1 MIMKITKALPLA
13 ALASLSLVL
22 AACGGGAG
30 ASTGGGIQVPDLPTA
45 TEVGESEGQVN
56 IIAWA
61 GFVEDGST
69 NPNADWVSAFEKE
82 TSCTVNRKVGATSD
96 EMVQLMRGGEYDLVS
111 ASGDASLRLIA
122 GGDVAPVNTELIPNF
137 GNIVDGLKGQIYDN
151 LNGKTY
157 GVPIG
162 RGANVLMYNTDLV
175 KEAPTSWADTWAADS
190 PYKGSIMAYDSPIFI
205 ADAAVQLMATQPD
218 LGITNP
224 YALDKDQLAA
234 AVELLK
240 TQNTVVGEYWNDA
253 LKAVSSISSGTSALG
268 TGWQVVVNLA
278 QADGGKVESVL
289 PKEGATGWSD
299 TWMISAKSKN
309 PNCAYKWMDWASSAD
324 VNAKIAQN
332 FGMAPANKLACE
344 GSKENETHCE
354 TFHATDEDYY
364 KQVWMWTTPVEQCID
379 GRTEATCTNYQEW
392 TKAWTEVKG

>member
-1 MIMKITKALPLA
+1 MKITKALPLA

-22 AACGGGAG
+22 AGCGGSAP
-30 ASTGGGIQVPDLPTA
+30 ASSAGGIEVPDIPAA
-45 TEVGESEGQVN
+45 TEVGASEGEVN

-69 NPNADWVSAFEKE
+69 NPDADWVTEFEKE
-82 TSCTVNRKVGATSD
+82 TQCKVNRKVGATSD
-96 EMVQLMRGGEYDLVS
+96 EMVQLMRTGEYDLVS

-122 GGDVAPVNTELIPNF
+122 GGDVAPINTDLIPNF
-137 GNIVDGLKGQIYDN
+137 GHIVDGLKGQIYDT
-151 LNGKTY
+151 LNGKSY

-162 RGANVLMYNTDLV
+162 RGANVLMYNTEDV
-175 KEAPTSWADTWAADS
+175 SEAPDSWEATWDPNSEYAG
-190 PYKGSIMAYDSPIFI
+190 KIMAYDSPIFI
-205 ADAAVQLMATQPD
+205 ADAAVYLMATQPD

-224 YALDKDQLAA
+224 YALDQEQLAA

-240 TQNTVVGEYWNDA
+240 SQNKVAGEYWNDA
-253 LKAVSSISSGTSALG
+253 LKAVSSISSGTASLG
-268 TGWQVVVNLA
+268 TGWQVIVNIA

-299 TWMISAKSKN
+299 TWMLSAKSEN
-309 PNCAYKWMDWASSAD
+309 PNCAYQWMDWASSAE

-332 FGMAPANKLACE
+332 FGMAPANAQACE
-344 GSKENETHCE
+344 GSKENEEHCA
-354 TFHATDEDYY
+354 TYHATDEDYY

-379 GRTEATCTNYQEW
+379 GRTDVTCTNYQEW

>member
-1 MIMKITKALPLA
+1 MKITKALPLA

-22 AACGGGAG
+22 AGCGGSAP
-30 ASTGGGIQVPDLPTA
+30 ASSAGGIEVPDIPAA
-45 TEVGESEGQVN
+45 TEVGESEGEVN

-69 NPNADWVSAFEKE
+69 NPDADWVTEFEKE
-82 TSCTVNRKVGATSD
+82 TQCKVNRKVGATSD
-96 EMVQLMRGGEYDLVS
+96 EMVQLMRTGEYDLVS

-122 GGDVAPVNTELIPNF
+122 GGDVAPINTDLIPNF
-137 GNIVDGLKGQIYDN
+137 GHIVDGLKGQIYDT
-151 LNGKTY
+151 LNGKSY

-162 RGANVLMYNTDLV
+162 RGANVLMYNTEDV
-175 KEAPTSWADTWAADS
+175 PEAPDSWEATWDPNSEYAG
-190 PYKGSIMAYDSPIFI
+190 KIMAYDSPIFI
-205 ADAAVQLMATQPD
+205 ADAAVYLMATQPD

-224 YALDKDQLAA
+224 YALDQEQLAA

-240 TQNTVVGEYWNDA
+240 SQNKIAGEYWNDA
-253 LKAVSSISSGTSALG
+253 LKAVSSISSGTASLG
-268 TGWQVVVNLA
+268 TGWQVIVNIA

-299 TWMISAKSKN
+299 TWMLSAKSKN
-309 PNCAYKWMDWASSAD
+309 PNCAYQWMDWASSAE

-332 FGMAPANKLACE
+332 FGMAPANAQACE
-344 GSKENETHCE
+344 GSKENEEHCA
-354 TFHATDEDYY
+354 TYHATDEDYY

-379 GRTEATCTNYQEW
+379 GRTDATCTNYQEW